1 MLDKDAI
8 AARIEA
14 CASGH
19 DKAELTRFFNAM
31 VKSMAAYEADPT
43 ASRLKDYEAN
53 RDALRR
59 KIDELDA
66 AAAAASAPPPAFE
79 SLHAAVKHLQ
89 DAGYK
94 IKKSKIYQD
103 KARGLIRVNADG
115 TVLESEIRGYAA
127 GLEKVADRTGEVEK
141 SVADRAA
148 KEVEKLT
155 IQIEKLKLDFE
166 KDKGRYLLKSE
177 VETDLALRCAVF
189 EAGIKHTL
197 QTKMPE
203 LVRLVDGKAERSQP
217 AIDLLFG
224 AIDGLLNDYARAEAV
239 EVEA

>member
-8 AARIEA
+8 AARIET
-14 CASGH
+14 CQSVH
-19 DKAELTRFFNAM
+19 DRAELTTFYNAM
-31 VKSMAAYEADPT
+31 TKTLNAYQADPT
-43 ASRLKDYEAN
+43 AGRQKDYEAA

-59 KIDELDA
+59 KCEEMDA
-66 AAAAASAPPPAFE
+66 AKAVADAPPPSFE
-79 SLHAAVKHLQ
+79 SLHAVVRHLQ
-89 DAGYK
+89 DTGYK

-103 KARGLIRVNADG
+103 KLKGLIRVNADG
-115 TVLESEIRGYAA
+115 TVLESEVRGYAA

-166 KDKGRYLLKSE
+166 KDKGRYLLKGD

-203 LVRLVDGKAERSQP
+203 LIRLVDGKAERSQP